1 MTVTHV
7 TQQINL
13 ADRDKAVNNAT
24 INGTASDAG
33 QMARLSLIIRKPN
46 GDTITEA
53 LTPSTLRQAVPE
65 LVEGQGTAS
74 GSAGDEWAYT
84 LDSPDIGTYN
94 LWVRAIDEAG
104 NATQMGPYEVEVI
117 SLNQIWFPM
126 IYH

>member
-1 MTVTHV
+1 MIALYSQPQSLDLIIDNVAPVMTVTHV

-65 LVEGQGTAS
+65 LVEGQEQRNTQ
-74 GSAGDEWAYT
+74 Y
-84 LDSPDIGTYN
+84 
-94 LWVRAIDEAG
+94 AIR
-104 NATQMGPYEVEVI
+104 NKVTK
-117 SLNQIWFPM
+117 
-126 IYH
+126 